1 MIPSGPA
8 PRSAPAD
15 PAPARLTCPRRSL
28 AGVAAFE
35 DFAGRYERLGFTDIV
50 FHDPRSDDPVFTDAP
65 AVVDAIAA
73 RFARR

>member
-1 MIPSGPA
+1 M
-8 PRSAPAD
+8 
-15 PAPARLTCPRRSL
+15 
-28 AGVAAFE
+28 AAFE